1 MSESVSEARQTPDSP
16 AGRQDMSVDLTTGE
30 LTEAVAAAS
39 STVTGVPQLVAPVAG
54 VPAGAGMV
62 VGRKGS
68 DFVYYG
74 LRNKKLAFGLGPGAL
89 FRAASRSSARSSP
102 STLLTGWSA
111 LGWQHPNGTYW
122 LGTDNLGHDMFSQ
135 LD

>member
-1 MSESVSEARQTPDSP
+1 M
-16 AGRQDMSVDLTTGE
+16 DLTTGE

-39 STVTGVPQLVAPVAG
+39 STVAGAPQLVAPVAG
-54 VPAGAGMV
+54 VPAGAGIV

-68 DFVYYG
+68 DFVHYG
-74 LRNKKLAFGLGPGAL
+74 LRNKKLAFGLGLELFFVLLALIGPFIAKYPPNGLVGPGLA
-89 FRAASRSSARSSP
+89 
-102 STLLTGWSA
+102 
-111 LGWQHPNGTYW
+111 HPNGTYW